1 VTARAPVRRHAER
14 GYALLMVVFLAALML
29 IAASTATLS
38 VYQQGIRD
46 REEEMIW
53 RGQQYARGV
62 KLYFRKHGR
71 FPADLEAL
79 TKVENGVRF
88 MRQAY
93 RDPMNREDGSWRL
106 IQVGPA
112 GQLIGS
118 LTQTGGVQL
127 PPPPPQPGQ
136 GEAPSRDAGPQP
148 GKAPP
153 PAVTPQE
160 QAGPVIGAGVIGVA
174 SKVNRESIIL
184 YKGYG
189 NYRQWEFIWNPAED
203 AAIVVP
209 GQPPQQPQQPNG
221 GQPPQP

>member
-1 VTARAPVRRHAER
+1 MTALVSVRRPAER

-29 IAASTATLS
+29 IAASSATLS

-71 FPADLEAL
+71 FPPDLEAL
-79 TKVENGVRF
+79 TKVENDIRF

-93 RDPMNREDGSWRL
+93 RDPMNTVDGSWRL

-118 LTQTGGVQL
+118 LTQTGSVQF
-127 PPPPPQPGQ
+127 PPPQAP
-136 GEAPSRDAGPQP
+136 GEAPRPPQP
-148 GKAPP
+148 EQAPP
-153 PAVTPQE
+153 VLTPQE
-160 QAGPVIGAGVIGVA
+160 QAGPVIGAGVIGVG

-184 YKGYG
+184 YRGYG
-189 NYRQWEFIWNPAED
+189 NYRQWEFLWNPAED
-203 AAIVVP
+203 AAVVLP
-209 GQPPQQPQQPNG
+209 GQPQPPQQPGEQH
-221 GQPPQP
+221 

>member
-1 VTARAPVRRHAER
+1 VTARVPVRRHAER

-29 IAASTATLS
+29 VAASTATLS

-71 FPADLEAL
+71 FPPDLEAL
-79 TKVENGVRF
+79 TKVENDIRF

-127 PPPPPQPGQ
+127 PPPPQPP
-136 GEAPSRDAGPQP
+136 GEDAGPRPPQP

-189 NYRQWEFIWNPAED
+189 NYRQWEFFWNPAED

-209 GQPPQQPQQPNG
+209 GQPPQQPNG
-221 GQPPQP
+221 GQQPRP